1 MVTLAEMTGLDTL
14 HARPRAAF
22 EGTKT
27 YGTFWLS
34 GSTTSRQEINE
45 EGYLFLTK
53 KGEMEQDFER
63 LSISSQDDELCDTT
77 VKSFGSCTPKG

>member
-1 MVTLAEMTGLDTL
+1 MTGLDTL

-34 GSTTSRQEINE
+34 GSTTHVKANKNKK
-45 EGYLFLTK
+45 GYLFLAK
-53 KGEMEQDFER
+53 EGEMEQDFER
-63 LSISSQDDELCDTT
+63 LSISSQDDELRDTA
-77 VKSFGSCTPKG
+77 VKGFGSCTPKG